1 MGKSESTSIE
11 RGIKTSAIGTVA
23 HGKNSMIDRPHSG
36 RVIQQVTCAVLTI
49 SDSRTPETDDSGAL
63 IRKYL
68 LEAGHDVS
76 SYEILPDEPNQ
87 VRDRVVELC
96 TSKSREAILL
106 TGGTGVTSRDT
117 TVEALNTILD
127 KRLDGFGELFRS
139 LSFQE
144 IGPHAILSR
153 ALAGIR
159 GHTAIFAMPGS
170 PAAVRMAM
178 EKLIVP
184 LLGHVAWLLRE

>member
-36 RVIQQVTCAVLTI
+36 KVIQQVTCAVLTI

>member
-1 MGKSESTSIE
+1 
-11 RGIKTSAIGTVA
+11 
-23 HGKNSMIDRPHSG
+23 MIDRPHSG
-36 RVIQQVTCAVLTI
+36 KVIQQVTCAVLTI